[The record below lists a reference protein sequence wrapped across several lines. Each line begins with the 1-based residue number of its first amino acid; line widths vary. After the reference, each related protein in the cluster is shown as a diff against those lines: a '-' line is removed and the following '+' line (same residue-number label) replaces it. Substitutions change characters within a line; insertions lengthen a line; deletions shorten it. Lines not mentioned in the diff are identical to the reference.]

1 MEIRVP
7 TNLVFASIGIPK
19 KLKKRTN
26 DGISFLKN
34 TQTENPNAFWPP
46 IQQPRSLVDE
56 MKTAF
61 SPSVFT

>member
-1 MEIRVP
+1 MKIRVP
-7 TNLVFASIGIPK
+7 INLVFASIGTPK
-19 KLKKRTN
+19 EIEKRTN

-46 IQQPRSLVDE
+46 IQQPPSLVDE

>member
-7 TNLVFASIGIPK
+7 NNLVFASIGTQK

-46 IQQPRSLVDE
+46 IQQQPRGLVG
-56 MKTAF
+56 M
-61 SPSVFT
+61 V